1 MKKQKRISNML
12 TPTLIMGGIAGVLVL
27 AGYYQGNNLHITGLQ
42 ISAKMIVQMMP
53 LLLLALVI
61 AGMSQVFAAQQEAF
75 ITKWLGPES
84 GLRGIMLASV
94 AGTLTP
100 GGPVV
105 TVPLL
110 AGLLRSG
117 SSIGVAVAYLTGW
130 GAWSLARLPLE
141 VAILGWKFTLI
152 RVASVCLLPPIAGLI
167 AQTFFSKAT

>member
-1 MKKQKRISNML
+1 ML
-12 TPTLIMGGIAGVLVL
+12 TPTLIMGGVAGALVL

-61 AGMSQVFAAQQEAF
+61 AGMSQVFAAQQEEF

-117 SSIGVAVAYLTGW
+117 SSIRVAVAYLTGG

>member
-27 AGYYQGNNLHITGLQ
+27 TGYYQGNNLHITGLQ

>member
-1 MKKQKRISNML
+1 ML
-12 TPTLIMGGIAGVLVL
+12 TPTLIMGGVAGALVL
-27 AGYYQGNNLHITGLQ
+27 GGYYQGNNLHITGLQ

-61 AGMSQVFAAQQEAF
+61 AGMSQVFAAQQEEF

-84 GLRGIMLASV
+84 GLRGIILASV

-152 RVASVCLLPPIAGLI
+152 SVASVCLLPPIAGLI
-167 AQTFFSKAT
+167 ARTFFSKAT

>member
-1 MKKQKRISNML
+1 ML
-12 TPTLIMGGIAGVLVL
+12 TPTLIMGGVAGALVLV
-27 AGYYQGNNLHITGLQ
+27 GYYQGNNLHITGLQ

-61 AGMSQVFAAQQEAF
+61 AGMSQVFAAQQEEF

-94 AGTLTP
+94 AGTLTT

-152 RVASVCLLPPIAGLI
+152 SVASVCLLPPIAGLI

>member
-1 MKKQKRISNML
+1 ML
-12 TPTLIMGGIAGVLVL
+12 TPTLIMGGLAGALVLV
-27 AGYYQGNNLHITGLQ
+27 GYYQGNNLHITGLQ

-61 AGMSQVFAAQQEAF
+61 AGMSQVFAAQQEEF

>member
-1 MKKQKRISNML
+1 ML
-12 TPTLIMGGIAGVLVL
+12 TPTLIMGGVAGALVLV
-27 AGYYQGNNLHITGLQ
+27 GYYQGNNLHITGLQ

-61 AGMSQVFAAQQEAF
+61 AGMSQVFAAQQEEF

>member
-1 MKKQKRISNML
+1 ML
-12 TPTLIMGGIAGVLVL
+12 TPTLIMGGIAASLVL
-27 AGYYQGNNLHITGLQ
+27 FGYYQGNNLHITGLQ

-61 AGMSQVFAAQQEAF
+61 AGMSQVFAAQQETF

-152 RVASVCLLPPIAGLI
+152 RIVSVCLLPPIAGLI

>member
-1 MKKQKRISNML
+1 ML
-12 TPTLIMGGIAGVLVL
+12 TPTLIMGGVAGALVLV
-27 AGYYQGNNLHITGLQ
+27 GYYQGNNLHITGLQ

-61 AGMSQVFAAQQEAF
+61 AGMSQVFAAQQEEF

-141 VAILGWKFTLI
+141 VSILGWKFTLI

>member
-1 MKKQKRISNML
+1 ML
-12 TPTLIMGGIAGVLVL
+12 TPTLIMGGLAGALVLV
-27 AGYYQGNNLHITGLQ
+27 GYYQGNNLHITGLQ

-61 AGMSQVFAAQQEAF
+61 AGMSQVFAAQQEEF

-167 AQTFFSKAT
+167 AQTFFSCLLYTSPSPRD

>member
-1 MKKQKRISNML
+1 ML
-12 TPTLIMGGIAGVLVL
+12 TPTLIMGGLAGALVRV
-27 AGYYQGNNLHITGLQ
+27 GYYQGNNLHITGLQ

-61 AGMSQVFAAQQEAF
+61 AGMSQVFAAQQEEF

>member
-1 MKKQKRISNML
+1 ML
-12 TPTLIMGGIAGVLVL
+12 TPTLIMGGVAGALVL

-61 AGMSQVFAAQQEAF
+61 AGMSQVFAAQQEEF